1 MKRCLQT
8 LVPILI
14 ASVLLLLNFST
25 LQAASP
31 IQLKL
36 SHAYPEKSLFNMAI
50 IQPWIK
56 EIENA
61 SNGRIQITNYAAQ
74 TLSKMPNAYDDL
86 VSGMSDLAVVAT
98 GMTPGRFPMSEID
111 TLPMLFPSGEITG
124 RVYHELMAK
133 YAFDKEFKEVRF
145 LYALPLPPAQLSM
158 RKPVKTLEDLKGLT
172 LRIEGKVEGKTF
184 EALGAGGV
192 MVNLME
198 LYGSLER
205 GLVDGAAF
213 VPNGMLIFGIHKITK
228 YRVKADLFC
237 RAFPMLMNKD
247 KFNSLPQDIQ
257 KVLEDH
263 SGIPY
268 SIRWGKITDGVQ
280 VSSLKE
286 IAAYDQQAG
295 NPGFYDLPEEEKAR
309 WKKRVM
315 PIWDE
320 WVQEKEAKG
329 LPAKAM
335 LDEAISLI
343 DKYSER

>member
-1 MKRCLQT
+1 MKKCLQT

-14 ASVLLLLNFST
+14 ASALLLLNFST
-25 LQAASP
+25 LQAAPS
-31 IQLKL
+31 IKLKL

-50 IQPWIK
+50 IKPWIQ

-61 SNGRIQITNYAAQ
+61 SNGGIQITNYAAQ
-74 TLSKMPNAYDDL
+74 ALSKMPNAYDDL

-111 TLPMLFPSGEITG
+111 TLPMLYPSGEITG
-124 RVYHELMAK
+124 RVYHELMQK
-133 YAFDKEFKEVRF
+133 YAFDKEFKEVKF
-145 LYALPLPPAQLSM
+145 LYALPLPPAQLFL

-184 EALGAGGV
+184 EALGASGV

-213 VPNGMLIFGIHKITK
+213 VPNGVLIFGINKITK

-247 KFNSLPQDIQ
+247 KFNSLPPEIQ
-257 KVLEDH
+257 KLFQDH
-263 SGIPY
+263 SGIAY
-268 SIRWGKITDGVQ
+268 SIRWGKLTDGVQ
-280 VSSLKE
+280 MKSLKE

-295 NPGFYDLPEEEKAR
+295 NPGFYALPIEERAR
-309 WKKRVM
+309 WKERVM

-320 WVQEKEAKG
+320 WVQEKEARG

-335 LDEAISLI
+335 LNEAVQLI
-343 DKYSER
+343 DKYSGR